1 MKKNIILIFGLVLL
15 GLNSACSL
23 DPTLADRD
31 SVDVPN
37 ETTMRQMID
46 GVYGQ
51 MVDYRFL
58 GRNTIIAGEVRA
70 DNVFSNGNSNRFVFM
85 SSMNLLSTHADVA
98 ETFQYGYKSM
108 ANANVLINSDLSSIE
123 GNEANKFHMLAEAYA
138 VRALI
143 HFEILK
149 LYGQQYV
156 SAGSNLGITYAKEFK
171 GTTIELPRGTV
182 AQNEQDLY
190 SDINDAI
197 SYFTQAQG
205 SQYGSSKTIMTLDA
219 AYALKS
225 RVGTYFKN
233 YTVALEG
240 STPIVDKYTI
250 TPKNGVVD
258 YWAAST
264 PGAASIF
271 ELARSGTENQGIN
284 GISNIYRGGSY
295 GDIQVFNNLID
306 DAGFEADDVRAS
318 ENMIDFEGTRLRNMG
333 KYPSSGTELGTDNI
347 KIFRIEEVVLNHA
360 EALLGSNPAEAKVYL
375 NKIPQNR
382 GASDYGAATLENI
395 LSERRKELMFEG
407 FRFHDL
413 ARHGLGIRDIDPTSL
428 NNHGVIPAGDNKF
441 AMPIPQREIDA
452 NSESIQ
458 NPGY

>member
-15 GLNSACSL
+15 GLTSACSL

-31 SVDVPN
+31 SVDIPN
-37 ETTMRQMID
+37 ENTMRQMID

-70 DNVFSNGNSNRFVFM
+70 DNVFANSNSGRFVSM

-98 ETFQYGYKSM
+98 ETFQYGYKSL
-108 ANANVLINSDLSSIE
+108 ANANIIINNDLASIE
-123 GNEANKFHMLAEAYA
+123 GSEANKFHILAEAYA
-138 VRALI
+138 LRALI
-143 HFEILK
+143 HFELLK
-149 LYGQQYV
+149 LYGQQYI
-156 SAGSNLGITYAKEFK
+156 SGGSNLGITYAKEFK
-171 GTTIELPRGTV
+171 GATIDIPRGTV
-182 AQNEQDLY
+182 SENEQDLY
-190 SDINDAI
+190 ADINQAI
-197 SYFTQAQG
+197 SYFSQAQN
-205 SQYGSSKTIMTLDA
+205 SEFSSSKLIMTLDA

-240 STPIVDKYTI
+240 STPIVDKYSI
-250 TPKNGVVD
+250 TPENDVVD
-258 YWAAST
+258 YWAATT

-271 ELARSGTENQGIN
+271 ELARSGSENQGIN
-284 GISNIYRGGSY
+284 SISHIYRGTSY
-295 GDIQVFNNLID
+295 GDIQVFDNLIA
-306 DAGFEADDVRAS
+306 DAGFEANDVRAS
-318 ENMIDFEGTRLRNMG
+318 TDMIDFEGTRLRNMG
-333 KYPSSGTELGTDNI
+333 KYPSTGTELGTDNI
-347 KIFRIEEVVLNHA
+347 KIFRIEEIVLNHA
-360 EALLGSNPAEAKVYL
+360 EALLNSNTAEALEYL

-382 GASDYGAATLENI
+382 GASAYSAATLDNI
-395 LSERRKELMFEG
+395 LAERRKELMFEG

-428 NNHGVIPAGDNKF
+428 NNHGEIPAGDHRF
-441 AMPIPQREIDA
+441 AMPIPQRELDA
-452 NSESIQ
+452 NSASVQ